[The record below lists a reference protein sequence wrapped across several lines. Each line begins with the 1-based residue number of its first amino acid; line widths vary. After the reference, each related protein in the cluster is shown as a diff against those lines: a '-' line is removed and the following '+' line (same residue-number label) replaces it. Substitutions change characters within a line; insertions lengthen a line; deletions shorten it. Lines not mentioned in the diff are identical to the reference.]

1 MITNNEIAPTF
12 EEFEEAIIKELP
24 YFIKAVQKDCNGP
37 SAETYV
43 KTIQH
48 DHVKTTYD
56 SNVKKFNEG
65 FITREYFLSTGVMS
79 IVEFFSLMYPD

>member
-12 EEFEEAIIKELP
+12 EEFEEAIIKELT

-48 DHVKTTYD
+48 D
-56 SNVKKFNEG
+56 E
-65 FITREYFLSTGVMS
+65 
-79 IVEFFSLMYPD
+79 